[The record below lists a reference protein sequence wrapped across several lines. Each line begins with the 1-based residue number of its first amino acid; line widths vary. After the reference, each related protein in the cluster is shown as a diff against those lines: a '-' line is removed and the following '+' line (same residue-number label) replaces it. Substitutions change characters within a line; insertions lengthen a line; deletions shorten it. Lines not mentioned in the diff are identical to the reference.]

1 MPFDPDRLAFRHL
14 TPPDFLA
21 AALPPASLR
30 RDLLIARTGKSH
42 KSPPGHRR
50 PHQNNE
56 NPALSGTPRPEKL
69 LERDNPRSERTA
81 ATFAAENTLKAMR
94 HASAD
99 RSAFDIHLL
108 DRICKGSSE
117 GNRPPANTSHD
128 RLLKNRRPSITQW
141 ARFSETPCLSG
152 VRVRIFDCRR
162 DWQKI
167 LISGMKTPYERF
179 PVTLHNNSERNL
191 LLQKSK
197 AIIHLLRPHQYVKNG
212 FIWLPVFF
220 AHKLNDFTAIQN
232 TCYAFVIFCLV
243 ASSVYVL
250 NDIIDRESDRS
261 HPVKR
266 ERPLAKGILSS
277 AEAYFIFFILILIS
291 FSLSILILPY
301 PFLLIIACYIIINIF
316 YSIYLKNIAIID
328 IFCIATGFVLRVVAG
343 ATASNV
349 PVSHWIII
357 MTFLLAILIALGKR
371 KDDLLISDSSV
382 TIRKSLSGYNQDF
395 ISLSMVLMSSV
406 VIVSYILY
414 CVSNEVVQ
422 KYNTAN
428 LYLTAFWVL
437 LGILRYM
444 QIVFVYK
451 KGGAP
456 TSILLHDYF
465 LWIVIAGWILTFYW
479 LIYGDGSKVLTGH

>member
-1 MPFDPDRLAFRHL
+1 M
-14 TPPDFLA
+14 
-21 AALPPASLR
+21 
-30 RDLLIARTGKSH
+30 
-42 KSPPGHRR
+42 
-50 PHQNNE
+50 E
-56 NPALSGTPRPEKL
+56 
-69 LERDNPRSERTA
+69 
-81 ATFAAENTLKAMR
+81 TL
-94 HASAD
+94 
-99 RSAFDIHLL
+99 
-108 DRICKGSSE
+108 
-117 GNRPPANTSHD
+117 
-128 RLLKNRRPSITQW
+128 
-141 ARFSETPCLSG
+141 
-152 VRVRIFDCRR
+152 
-162 DWQKI
+162 
-167 LISGMKTPYERF
+167 YERF
-179 PVTLHNNSERNL
+179 PVTLHKNSERNL

-197 AIIHLLRPHQYVKNG
+197 AIIHLLRPHQYLKNG

-232 TCYAFVIFCLV
+232 TFYAFVIFCLV

-277 AEAYFIFFILILIS
+277 AEACFIFFILIFIS

-343 ATASNV
+343 ATASSV

-371 KDDLLISDSSV
+371 RDDLLIADSSV
-382 TIRKSLSGYNQDF
+382 KIRKSLSGYNQDF

-406 VIVSYILY
+406 VVVSYILY

-444 QIVFVYK
+444 QIVFVHK

-465 LWIVIAGWILTFYW
+465 LWIVISGWIFTFYW
-479 LIYGDGSKVLTGH
+479 LIYGGGSKVLTGH